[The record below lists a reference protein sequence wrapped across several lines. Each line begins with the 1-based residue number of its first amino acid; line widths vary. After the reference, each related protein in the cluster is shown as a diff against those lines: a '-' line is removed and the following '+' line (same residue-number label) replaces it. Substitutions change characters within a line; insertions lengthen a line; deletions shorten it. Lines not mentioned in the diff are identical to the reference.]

1 MYCSAFRRIS
11 ALCQVS
17 SFVFLY
23 PTFGFIYCQESTCVI
38 EPQVFMKEQHK
49 YIAVMGTLG
58 SGKTTAAH
66 LLAHE
71 LQFTLIEENVKENA
85 FLPRFYKDM
94 SRWAFHSQEFFLM
107 EKIRQKT
114 EAKEL
119 LEHTSVIQDTP
130 ITQDVYSYAKA
141 QHELGNM
148 DDAEWALYQKIYHEF
163 TPHFPNPDL
172 IVFLDTSIPKIQQRI
187 ALRGREYEQT
197 IPTDYLVLLDK
208 LNRKWLEQ
216 NTTIPVVVVHTDTLD
231 ISRNKD
237 AQTQFVSLVR
247 NALQTQR

>member
-1 MYCSAFRRIS
+1 M
-11 ALCQVS
+11 
-17 SFVFLY
+17 
-23 PTFGFIYCQESTCVI
+23 
-38 EPQVFMKEQHK
+38 
-49 YIAVMGTLG
+49 
-58 SGKTTAAH
+58 
-66 LLAHE
+66 
-71 LQFTLIEENVKENA
+71 
-85 FLPRFYKDM
+85 
-94 SRWAFHSQEFFLM
+94 
-107 EKIRQKT
+107 
-114 EAKEL
+114 

-130 ITQDVYSYAKA
+130 ITQDVFSYAKA

-148 DDAEWALYQKIYHEF
+148 DDAEWELYQKIYHEF

-187 ALRGREYEQT
+187 AARGREYEQT

-247 NALQTQR
+247 SALQTQR